1 MADWELT
8 ATTIY
13 CDDVDDEVTLIVSG
27 DGTARCS
34 GCQKYASPD
43 KQTAK
48 AIREKNN
55 KLGKTIR
62 CNEAECHRIVEYR
75 DSLLKG

>member
-13 CDDVDDEVTLIVSG
+13 CDDVDDEVTLIISG
-27 DGTARCS
+27 DGTSRCT
-34 GCQKYASPD
+34 GCQKYANPD

-55 KLGKTIR
+55 RLGKTIR
-62 CNEAECHRIVEYR
+62 CNEAECNRLAEYR